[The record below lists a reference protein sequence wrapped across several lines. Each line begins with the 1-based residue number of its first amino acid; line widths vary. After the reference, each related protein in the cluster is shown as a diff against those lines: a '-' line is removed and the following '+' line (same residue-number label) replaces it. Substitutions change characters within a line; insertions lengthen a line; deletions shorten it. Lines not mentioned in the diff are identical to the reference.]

1 MKHLKRIKSVIL
13 MTLFL
18 TSGILAQDYESS
30 KRFSNWFLNDPVSL
44 TNDFTITNWVAIGYT
59 GIALGGLT
67 NFDQANSS
75 FIQNRYYGSDF
86 LKTTNEFGTFR
97 IVAPA
102 SAAIFGATLLT
113 KNSKLQDAAFTSF
126 QAVINTAITV
136 NISKF
141 VFARSRP
148 YENDGPHDFDFF
160 HPGETSFP
168 SGHASTAFALF
179 VPWVSY
185 YPNAFT
191 YSLLVIPL
199 GTSIARIAH
208 GKHWLS
214 DVTAGALIGTYWARY
229 LSKKH
234 MRINEMSDKVNF
246 TPIIMNNGGGI
257 SISLKL

>member
-1 MKHLKRIKSVIL
+1 MKQFIRLKTIL
-13 MTLFL
+13 LVSIFL
-18 TSGILAQDYESS
+18 TSGLVAQDLDSN
-30 KRFSNWFLNDPVSL
+30 KRFAKWFWNDPSAL
-44 TNDFTITNWVAIGYT
+44 AKDFNMNHWIAVGYT

-67 NFDQANSS
+67 NFDQVNSS
-75 FIQNRYYGSDF
+75 FVRNKYNESEF
-86 LKTTNEFGTFR
+86 LNITNEFGTFR

-102 SAAIFGATLLT
+102 SAALFGATLLT
-113 KNSKLQDAAFTSF
+113 RNSKLQDAAFTSF
-126 QAVINTAITV
+126 QAVINTAVTV

-148 YENDGPHDFDFF
+148 YEDDGPHDFDFF

-168 SGHASTAFALF
+168 SGHASTAFALI

-191 YSLLVIPL
+191 YSLLAIPI

-234 MRINEMSDKVNF
+234 MSIINIPDRINF
-246 TPIIMNNGGGI
+246 TPVVMNNGGGF
-257 SISLKL
+257 SISVKL

>member
-1 MKHLKRIKSVIL
+1 LNQFIKIKTIL
-13 MTLFL
+13 LVSIFL
-18 TSGILAQDYESS
+18 INGVVAQDSDS
-30 KRFSNWFLNDPVSL
+30 NKRFANWFWNDPSVL
-44 TNDFTITNWVAIGYT
+44 ARDFNMNNWVAIGYT

-67 NFDQANSS
+67 NFDQSNSS
-75 FIQNRYYGSDF
+75 FVQNRYYGSEF
-86 LKTTNEFGTFR
+86 LNITNEFGTFK

-102 SAAIFGATLLT
+102 TAAIFVGTLLT

-148 YENDGPHDFDFF
+148 HQDDGPHDFDFF
-160 HPGETSFP
+160 QPGETSFP

-185 YPNAFT
+185 YPNALT
-191 YSLLVIPL
+191 YSLLIIPV

-234 MRINEMSDKVNF
+234 MRINEMSDRINF
-246 TPIIMNNGGGI
+246 TPIVMSNGGGI
-257 SISLKL
+257 SISFKL